1 MKIGLMITL
10 ELTVWTNRK
19 KNDKI
24 YTNINRAHNMKITLW
39 KPEVQRIMKTIHNDP
54 HGWEK
59 LLSLYDPEK
68 RPKKRDERYEQFERL
83 GLNNKWQINKDLFS
97 HGWHGFDQMMINIMT
112 PGFKKKGV
120 AVKENKLDYLET
132 LWLFC
137 TKDIDKKT
145 QSDLEQK
152 KKLEA
157 EERSG
162 NLLVA
167 FFIALPLLLGFFLIK
182 SCLGLSTM
190 SPAETKFMDS
200 CRYGQFKSERECK
213 ETWKRNEKYWNE

>member
-1 MKIGLMITL
+1 MKT
-10 ELTVWTNRK
+10 K
-19 KNDKI
+19 F
-24 YTNINRAHNMKITLW
+24 W
-39 KPEVQRIMKTIHNDP
+39 KPEIQRIMKTIHNDP

-59 LLSLYDPEK
+59 LLNLYDPEK

-97 HGWHGFDQMMINIMT
+97 HGWHGFDQIMINIMT

-120 AVKENKLDYLET
+120 AVKENKLEYLER

-145 QSDLEQK
+145 QSDVEQK
-152 KKLEA
+152 KKLEALEA

-162 NLLVA
+162 NLYAA
-167 FFIALPLLLGFFLIK
+167 FFMALPLLLGFFLIK
-182 SCLGLSTM
+182 SCFGSTM

-213 ETWKRNEKYWNE
+213 ETWKRNQKYLNE